1 MGSIKVL
8 TINKE
13 SHQDLVKIVEDARK
27 YFPGKAWNDVTYLGR
42 LSLKYD
48 IKIATSKM
56 MKGAFLFERLTMRL
70 REIKIFHKIIDLLI
84 AITQDPIVAAYY
96 FFDGKGFK
104 RTFYLVHDY
113 MDETIGI
120 VSLFQVNENSA
131 NKVVAHGLGH
141 SKGLRHHLE
150 PIDLMHPRLLRATTL
165 EVEGFCKVCRE
176 KLTRTQAES

>member
-1 MGSIKVL
+1 V
-8 TINKE
+8 
-13 SHQDLVKIVEDARK
+13 
-27 YFPGKAWNDVTYLGR
+27 
-42 LSLKYD
+42 
-48 IKIATSKM
+48 AT
-56 MKGAFLFERLTMRL
+56 
-70 REIKIFHKIIDLLI
+70 
-84 AITQDPIVAAYY
+84 YY

-120 VSLFQVNENSA
+120 VSLFQVNENSI

-165 EVEGFCKVCRE
+165 EVEGFCKVCMK
-176 KLTRTQAES
+176 KLTRTQADL